1 MRTKLCL
8 LAAFL
13 RANQIS
19 SAISYQLLTRADDVN
34 ESYMIHALN
43 ILYIKDSNKWVWLD
57 ARGNK
62 ENINDYYFLNIT
74 ILHYVIFIFMHVN

>member
-1 MRTKLCL
+1 MPSR
-8 LAAFL
+8 AFL

-43 ILYIKDSNKWVWLD
+43 MLYIKYSNKWVWLD

-62 ENINDYYFLNIT
+62 ENINDYSF
-74 ILHYVIFIFMHVN
+74 

>member
-1 MRTKLCL
+1 MRRKLCL
-8 LAAFL
+8 LAALL
-13 RANQIS
+13 RANKIPS
-19 SAISYQLLTRADDVN
+19 FISYQLLTRADDVN

-62 ENINDYYFLNIT
+62 ENINDYSFY
-74 ILHYVIFIFMHVN
+74 ILHYIIFIFMHVNE

>member
-1 MRTKLCL
+1 MRRKLCL
-8 LAAFL
+8 LAALL
-13 RANQIS
+13 RANKIP

-43 ILYIKDSNKWVWLD
+43 ILHIKDSNKWVWLD

-62 ENINDYYFLNIT
+62 ENINDYSF
-74 ILHYVIFIFMHVN
+74 